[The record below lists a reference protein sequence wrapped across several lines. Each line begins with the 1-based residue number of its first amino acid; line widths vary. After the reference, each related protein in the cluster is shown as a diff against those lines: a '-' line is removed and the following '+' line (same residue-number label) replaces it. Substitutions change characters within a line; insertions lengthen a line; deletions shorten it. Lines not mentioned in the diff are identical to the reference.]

1 MNQFN
6 GLKSTVEQIIDNFED
21 KMFTLMKEQSEPFVR
36 LMSYYKCAMLE
47 IETKFKV
54 LNEEYSLEYNRN
66 PINSIKTRLKSPTS
80 IKGKLRKYNAPMSV
94 AAIEE
99 HLNDVAG
106 VRVTCMTPQD
116 VYMLAEALLKQDD
129 VTLIKQKDYIRN
141 PKENGYRS
149 LHLIVET
156 PIFLTNEKKMMKV
169 EIQLRTIAMDCWASL
184 EHQLRYKT
192 QNDSAGD
199 MSAELLKCA
208 ELSAELD
215 MRMGGLRKQADEAAA
230 EDKKG
235 SDDDEQRVISRLAER
250 LGGNIRTD
258 KF

>member
-6 GLKSTVEQIIDNFED
+6 GIKSTVEQIIDNFED
-21 KMFTLMKEQSEPFVR
+21 KMFDLMKEQSEPFVK

-66 PINSIKTRLKSPTS
+66 PINTIKTRLKSPTS
-80 IKGKLRKYNAPMSV
+80 IKGKLRKINAPFSV
-94 AAIEE
+94 SSIENN
-99 HLNDVAG
+99 LNDVAG
-106 VRVTCMTPQD
+106 VRVTCTTPQD
-116 VYMLAEALLKQDD
+116 VYMLADALLKQDD
-129 VTLIKQKDYIRN
+129 VNLIKKKDYIQN

-149 LHLIVET
+149 LHLIIEI
-156 PIFLTNEKKMMKV
+156 PIFLTNEKKMMRV

-192 QNDSAGD
+192 QNDSAED
-199 MSAELLKCA
+199 MGGELLKCA

-215 MRMGGLRKQADEAAA
+215 YRMGKLRQQADEAAA
-230 EDKKG
+230 KDKEHCGEKPLF
-235 SDDDEQRVISRLAER
+235 RLAGR
-250 LGGNIRTD
+250 LGNGFFD
-258 KF
+258 Q

>member
-6 GLKSTVEQIIDNFED
+6 GLKSTAEQIIDNFED
-21 KMFTLMKEQSEPFVR
+21 KMFDLMKEQSKPFVR

-66 PINSIKTRLKSPTS
+66 PINTIKTRLKSPAS
-80 IKGKLRKYNAPMSV
+80 IKGKLKKNNVPFSV
-94 AAIEE
+94 ASIESN
-99 HLNDVAG
+99 LNDVAG
-106 VRVTCMTPQD
+106 IRVTCATLQD
-116 VYMLAEALLKQDD
+116 VYKLADALLKQDD
-129 VTLIKQKDYIRN
+129 VSLIKKKDYIQN

-149 LHLIVET
+149 LHLIVEI
-156 PIFLTNEKKMMKV
+156 PIFLTNEKKMMRV

-192 QNDSAGD
+192 ENDSAGD
-199 MSAELLKCA
+199 MSGELLKCA

-215 MRMGGLRKQADEAAA
+215 YRMGKLRQQADEAA
-230 EDKKG
+230 ENENRNGEKKNPLF
-235 SDDDEQRVISRLAER
+235 ELAEKW
-250 LGGNIRTD
+250 GNNFLR
-258 KF
+258 